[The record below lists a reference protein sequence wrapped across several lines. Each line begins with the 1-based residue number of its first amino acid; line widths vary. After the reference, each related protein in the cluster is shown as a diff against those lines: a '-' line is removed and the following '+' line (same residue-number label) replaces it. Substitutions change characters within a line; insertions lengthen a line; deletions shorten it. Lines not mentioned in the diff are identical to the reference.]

1 VTPSVTRSP
10 RSAWSGLIS
19 RRLRLR
25 TLLVLLGLLIF
36 GLPLAGLAFLR
47 VYDNQLVRHTEGE
60 LVAQGAVVVAAYRQ
74 ALEARLVGQ
83 RLQAPPGSPL
93 DLRWKHLH
101 EPGFTPVPARLNL
114 LAEQLRPPADEARAP
129 AVPAAPE
136 AVAAGR
142 EIEALLRHAQRVT
155 LAGIRVV
162 DHQGVVV
169 ATTREEGAQSL
180 RHREEVARALAGEN
194 VSLLRARVSDD
205 TAPPLSSLS
214 RETGV
219 RVLVV
224 LPVVSGTQVL
234 GAVVLARTPQ
244 SLGKAFYEDRL
255 YLTGTALVLLVVVLA
270 VTLLM
275 AAFLVRPL
283 GALTRQAEEVAAGR
297 PAPPP
302 LRHAG
307 TREVA
312 RLSESFSR
320 MARALEER
328 ADYIRSF
335 AAAVSHEF
343 KTPLAALQ
351 GTIELLR
358 EHDETMPTAERARFL
373 GNASEDIGRLD
384 RLVRRLLELARA
396 DVVQPAQSAHPVAP
410 TITAVVASRQAQ
422 GRSIAPSVAAGLE
435 VRMAPD
441 VLETILE
448 NLIENAYQ
456 HGGPE
461 ARVSVG
467 ARPAGSGGGGAG
479 QVIISVA
486 NDGRPLSPANAE
498 RAFEP
503 FFTTARD
510 RGGTGL
516 GLTIVRALV
525 RAHGGSV
532 ELTAGDDGTTATVRL
547 PGG

>member
-1 VTPSVTRSP
+1 V
-10 RSAWSGLIS
+10 
-19 RRLRLR
+19 
-25 TLLVLLGLLIF
+25 F
-36 GLPLAGLAFLR
+36 
-47 VYDNQLVRHTEGE
+47 
-60 LVAQGAVVVAAYRQ
+60 VA
-74 ALEARLVGQ
+74 
-83 RLQAPPGSPL
+83 
-93 DLRWKHLH
+93 
-101 EPGFTPVPARLNL
+101 
-114 LAEQLRPPADEARAP
+114 
-129 AVPAAPE
+129 
-136 AVAAGR
+136 
-142 EIEALLRHAQRVT
+142 
-155 LAGIRVV
+155 
-162 DHQGVVV
+162 
-169 ATTREEGAQSL
+169 
-180 RHREEVARALAGEN
+180 
-194 VSLLRARVSDD
+194 
-205 TAPPLSSLS
+205 
-214 RETGV
+214 
-219 RVLVV
+219 
-224 LPVVSGTQVL
+224 LPVVSGTRVL

-255 YLTGTALVLLVVVLA
+255 YLAGTALVLLVVVLA
-270 VTLLM
+270 VTLLV

-307 TREVA
+307 TTEVA

-320 MARALEER
+320 MAQALEER

-343 KTPLAALQ
+343 KTPLTALQ

-358 EHDETMPTAERARFL
+358 EHEATMPAAERARFL
-373 GNASEDIGRLD
+373 DNAALDIGRLD

-396 DVVQPAQSAHPVAP
+396 DVVQPAPDVHPLGPTVA
-410 TITAVVASRQAQ
+410 AVVARKQAQ
-422 GRSIAPSVAAGLE
+422 GRALAQTVTPDLQ
-435 VRMAPD
+435 VRMAPE
-441 VLETILE
+441 VLDTVLE

-461 ARVSVG
+461 ARVSLG
-467 ARPAGSGGGGAG
+467 ARRSEAAGGGG
-479 QVIISVA
+479 QVIISVH

-525 RAHGGSV
+525 RAHAGSV
-532 ELTAGDDGTTATVRL
+532 ELTAAADAGTTVTVRL
-547 PGG
+547 PGE

>member
-1 VTPSVTRSP
+1 LR
-10 RSAWSGLIS
+10 RLIS

-25 TLLVLLGLLIF
+25 TLLVVLGLLIF

-60 LVAQGAVVVAAYRQ
+60 LVAQGAFVVAAYRRSL
-74 ALEARLVGQ
+74 AARLGSE
-83 RLQAPPGSPL
+83 RLLVPPGAPL
-93 DLRWKHLH
+93 DPRWKHLH
-101 EPGFTPVPARLNL
+101 ELGFTPVPARLNL
-114 LAEQLRPPADEARAP
+114 LAEQLRPVADEARAP
-129 AVPAAPE
+129 PAPPAPE
-136 AVAAGR
+136 AVAAGK
-142 EIEALLRHAQRVT
+142 EIEPLLRHAQRVT

-169 ATTREEGAQSL
+169 ATTREEGGQSL
-180 RHREEVARALAGEN
+180 LHREEVARALTGEN

-219 RVLVV
+219 RVLVA

-255 YLTGTALVLLVVVLA
+255 YLAGTALVLLVVVLA
-270 VTLLM
+270 VTLLV

-307 TREVA
+307 TAEVA

-358 EHDETMPTAERARFL
+358 EHEDTMPAAERARFL

-396 DVVQPAQSAHPVAP
+396 DVVQPAQGSHPVGPA
-410 TITAVVASRQAQ
+410 ITAVVGRRQAQ
-422 GRSIAPSVAAGLE
+422 GRSVALAVAADLQ
-435 VRMAPD
+435 VRMAPE

-456 HGGPE
+456 HGGSE
-461 ARVSVG
+461 AQVSLA
-467 ARPAGSGGGGAG
+467 ARPSGPGGSAD
-479 QVIISVA
+479 QVIIDVV

-516 GLTIVRALV
+516 GLTIVKALV
-525 RAHGGSV
+525 RAHAGSV
-532 ELTAGDDGTTATVRL
+532 ELTAAGHGTTVTVRL